1 MDVWH
6 NDCWLIWLLI
16 HVSMKLFRSI
26 SLLLLVILSM
36 SLVIAQ
42 TNSTPTRTPEQ
53 EATIQT
59 ERMQQDLE
67 LSEEQVQRIY
77 EINLQHARQR
87 KVATSRSEALLR
99 VKNKDTQLQQVLS
112 PEQFNRMQDK
122 RYERTP
128 ATQNGPNRTV
138 RTVPQ
143 NTAPGDNNSATPRSS
158 IPLNQRTTPS
168 TRRTV
173 PIGTQSR
180 EGTERVITPRNSSES
195 SQTQPGRNVERS
207 TPTTQPSTNRSVER
221 STPATQPSRNVERST
236 PASRPAPREPVRT
249 PAPSSNQNSSS
260 GQRR

>member
-6 NDCWLIWLLI
+6 NDCWLIGLLI
-16 HVSMKLFRSI
+16 HVSMKLFRSL
-26 SLLLLVILSM
+26 SLLLFVILSM
-36 SLVIAQ
+36 SLIIAQ
-42 TNSTPTRTPEQ
+42 SNSTPTRTPEQ

-99 VKNKDTQLQQVLS
+99 VKNKDTQLKQVLS
-112 PEQFNRMQDK
+112 PEQFDRMQDK

-128 ATQNGPNRTV
+128 ATQNGPNRTL

-143 NTAPGDNNSATPRSS
+143 NAAPRDNNSTSPRTT

-180 EGTERVITPRNSSES
+180 EGTERVVTPRNSTES
-195 SQTQPGRNVERS
+195 SRTQPATQPSRNVERS
-207 TPTTQPSTNRSVER
+207 TPATQPSTNRSVER
-221 STPATQPSRNVERST
+221 STPAT
-236 PASRPAPREPVRT
+236 RPAPREPVRT
-249 PAPSSNQNSSS
+249 PAPSTNQNSSSS